1 MSSDYF
7 SDHERRV
14 TSEALWHKCDKCKEI
29 VYREDFEA
37 TSSPTINLTAQILC
51 SKNLLYLSCPDGSRT
66 FHRRRN

>member
-1 MSSDYF
+1 MSSDSS
-7 SDHERRV
+7 SDHERRA

-37 TSSPTINLTAQILC
+37 TSFPTINLTAQIPY
-51 SKNLLYLSCPDGSRT
+51 SKGLISLLCPDGSRT